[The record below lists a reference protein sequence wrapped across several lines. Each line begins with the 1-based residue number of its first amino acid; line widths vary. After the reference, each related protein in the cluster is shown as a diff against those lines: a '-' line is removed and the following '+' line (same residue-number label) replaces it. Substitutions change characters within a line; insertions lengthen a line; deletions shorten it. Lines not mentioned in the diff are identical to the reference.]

1 MERPEFEGKEGSKVI
16 VEGMGAGTLMFYGLH
31 HVRTTRCVRC
41 HSPYNVIDWCRLQK
55 NIGKKKGSALLRSKT
70 ADN

>member
-31 HVRTTRCVRC
+31 HVRTTRCVR
-41 HSPYNVIDWCRLQK
+41 HTMLS
-55 NIGKKKGSALLRSKT
+55 IGAAAKKYREKKKVPPFFT
-70 ADN
+70 F